1 MKTKTRVRIPQIT
14 SLETAIELYLK
25 KSELSSEDIKTLFG
39 DICKDRV
46 VKLKRLAR
54 EKIAEKGVMV
64 WNPRYVNTAAAY
76 EAWGLDIN
84 DLERRYRKLKEFQ
97 KGA

>member
-25 KSELSSEDIKTLFG
+25 KSELSSEDIKALFG

-76 EAWGLDIN
+76 EAWGLDID
-84 DLERRYRKLKEFQ
+84 DLKRRYRELKEFE